1 MMFERLLH
9 VNGWVLFGM
18 LGQILFGLRFIVQ
31 WLASERRKETTV
43 PVAFWSRSL
52 AGSLI
57 LFISAFWYRQD
68 IVITVGQSAGVFIYV
83 RNLMLI
89 RRPRP
94 GAAVSGSGGWKPPC
108 LLAPPRPAR
117 CSRAAPRP
125 PTPESAPVASS
136 APTAPPPAPQ

>member
-43 PVAFWSRSL
+43 PVAFWYLSL

-57 LFISAFWYRQD
+57 LFVYAFWYRQD
-68 IVITVGQSAGVFIYV
+68 IVITVGQSAGVLIYV

-89 RRPRP
+89 RPPRP
-94 GAAVSGSGGWKPPC
+94 GAALSGSGAENPSPLRAPAGPGGSKPP
-108 LLAPPRPAR
+108 APPPPRPD
-117 CSRAAPRP
+117 PFP
-125 PTPESAPVASS
+125 
-136 APTAPPPAPQ
+136 

>member
-43 PVAFWSRSL
+43 PVAFWYLSL

-57 LFISAFWYRQD
+57 LFVYAFWYRQD
-68 IVITVGQSAGVFIYV
+68 IVITVGQSAGGLIFL
-83 RNLMLI
+83 RNLVLI
-89 RRPRP
+89 PPPPP
-94 GAAVSGSGGWKPPC
+94 GAAASRSG
-108 LLAPPRPAR
+108 A
-117 CSRAAPRP
+117 
-125 PTPESAPVASS
+125 
-136 APTAPPPAPQ
+136 

>member
-43 PVAFWSRSL
+43 PVAFWYLSL

-57 LFISAFWYRQD
+57 LFVYAFWYRQD
-68 IVITVGQSAGVFIYV
+68 IVITVGQSAGVLIYT

-94 GAAVSGSGGWKPPC
+94 WSAVSRSGAQNPSPRS
-108 LLAPPRPAR
+108 APGGPGR
-117 CSRAAPRP
+117 CS
-125 PTPESAPVASS
+125 
-136 APTAPPPAPQ
+136 

>member
-43 PVAFWSRSL
+43 PVAFWYLSL
-52 AGSLI
+52 GGSLI
-57 LFISAFWYRQD
+57 LFVYAFWYRQD
-68 IVITVGQSAGVFIYV
+68 IVITIGQSAGVFIYV

-94 GAAVSGSGGWKPPC
+94 GAAVAGSGVEIPSPAHGPAGPGRHDRGAP
-108 LLAPPRPAR
+108 APPGPG
-117 CSRAAPRP
+117 SFP
-125 PTPESAPVASS
+125 
-136 APTAPPPAPQ
+136 